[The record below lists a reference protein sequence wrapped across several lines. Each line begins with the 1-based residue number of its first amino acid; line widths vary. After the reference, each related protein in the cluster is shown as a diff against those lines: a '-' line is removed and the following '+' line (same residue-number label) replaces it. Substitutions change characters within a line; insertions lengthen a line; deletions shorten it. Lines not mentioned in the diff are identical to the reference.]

1 MSAAPSVAATAAQA
15 NTSFEERLAKHRT
28 SLDALQRE
36 QREEEAACAAL
47 RADIA
52 KLKAALDA
60 RNERLRAVCGGA
72 DRVRCVGESL
82 RSTRVQLQEQHAQM
96 CDTTGQLTAALSGA
110 QDAHLTKLHD
120 VTASL
125 AAQTAAALSALQ
137 ADCAKDAD
145 TCDPAYLA
153 WVAALA
159 GGATA

>member
-1 MSAAPSVAATAAQA
+1 MSATPPVAATAAQA

-28 SLDALQRE
+28 ALDGLQRE
-36 QREEEAACAAL
+36 SREEEAACTQL

-82 RSTRVQLQEQHAQM
+82 RSTRVQLQQQHAQM

-110 QDAHLTKLHD
+110 QDAHLAKLHD

-125 AAQTAAALSALQ
+125 SAQTAAALNALQ
-137 ADCAKDAD
+137 ADGEKDAD
-145 TCDPAYLA
+145 ACDPAYLS
-153 WVAALA
+153 WVKALA
-159 GGATA
+159 GGTTA